1 MKEGGRR
8 EQSKGDMIKEERSE
22 RNNIND
28 FKDERKGVRNHQMW
42 EASRSWKREEIELFS
57 ETSRMKHN
65 STNTWI
71 LDQQD
76 LCQVLNLQNC
86 KIIVFYCF
94 KLVNLW

>member
-42 EASRSWKREEIELFS
+42 EASRS
-57 ETSRMKHN
+57 
-65 STNTWI
+65 
-71 LDQQD
+71 
-76 LCQVLNLQNC
+76 
-86 KIIVFYCF
+86 
-94 KLVNLW
+94 